1 MKKLTLLSLLICV
14 MLARSGYGQW
24 TRVTGPTGDVMYL
37 TAYGPGILAQTTT
50 GFFHSTDLGLT
61 WTETNSAFADS
72 LLGMFPSDT
81 ANYLV
86 NNFLGQLPPL
96 PDTLKSMQ
104 TASLDLSS
112 LNSMLTSLL
121 IQYPETYLD
130 SIALSLD
137 TGKTAIKVADLLS
150 RLALYAAGIDTQQ
163 ILAQFELAQ
172 AWIST
177 NGGAEWVSVQKV
189 MSTLEVRSTAY
200 DDQYAFAATNMGVF
214 RAALND
220 GEWAQ
225 VNSGLADTN
234 VYALAVMGNALFA
247 GTPGG
252 VYISTNEGTTWTSV
266 NNGLTKTDVRALAVY
281 GTSIF
286 AGTHG
291 GGVFV
296 SGNKGGI
303 WRAVNTGLTSMNVN
317 ALVVSGQNIH
327 AGTTGG
333 GLWMRPISEM
343 LTAIRPPATPTT
355 FLLAQNY
362 PNPFNPS
369 TNISFYLKN
378 SSHVTLDIYNSL
390 GQKVEELVNEDLN
403 AGKHNIVWNAD
414 NFASGIYFYKLKTN
428 SKIIYNKMV
437 LLK

>member
-362 PNPFNPS
+362 PNPFNPTTKIEYGIAS
-369 TNISFYLKN
+369 IGFVSLK
-378 SSHVTLDIYNSL
+378 VYDLLGRTVATLVSEVRKPGRYEVRFDGSRL
-390 GQKVEELVNEDLN
+390 P
-403 AGKHNIVWNAD
+403 
-414 NFASGIYFYKLKTN
+414 SGVYFYKLQAGNLINVKKLTLM
-428 SKIIYNKMV
+428 K
-437 LLK
+437 